1 MRGRR
6 TIKEQMRIVIM
17 SLIFCV
23 GLATIASGQKYY
35 SKTGHVEFL
44 SEAPIETIKST
55 NDNGYVVLDA
65 TTGYFEFSVLIKG
78 FKFQKALMQQHFNEN
93 YLESDQ
99 FPKAIS
105 KGTILNFS
113 TINLNVDKT
122 YDANISGQLTIHGV
136 TKPFKCLA
144 KMIVKGKTISA
155 LTTFDIV
162 IADYGIQIPSV
173 VRDNISDIV
182 KVTVSADLIPM
193 NQ

>member
-1 MRGRR
+1 
-6 TIKEQMRIVIM
+6 MRIVIV
-17 SLIFCV
+17 SLILCV

-65 TTGYFEFSVLIKG
+65 ATGYFEFSVLIKG
-78 FKFQKALMQQHFNEN
+78 FKFQKALMQEHFNEN
-93 YLESDQ
+93 YMESDQ

-113 TINLNVDKT
+113 SIKLNVDKT

-136 TKPFKCLA
+136 TRPFKCSA
-144 KMIVKGKTISA
+144 KMTVKGKTISA
-155 LTTFDIV
+155 LTTFDIA

-182 KVTVSADLIPM
+182 KVTVSADLLPM